1 MNSSPPGSSVHGI
14 IPARTLEWVAI
25 SFSRG
30 SSQPRD
36 QTHVSCLAGEFFTTE
51 PSGKL
56 SVSFLTKTLILLYQ
70 GPTFTALCICVH
82 TQLSSTRSDPMEPT
96 RLLCP
101 WDYPSK
107 NTGVGCHFPLQ
118 GLSSSMTSTL
128 ITILPPGKWQ
138 QPHFWQPHDRIFPLL
153 PATTPHAPLPG
164 VQGL

>member
-1 MNSSPPGSSVHGI
+1 MWLQWLQLFLTLCNPMDCSPPGSSVHGI
-14 IPARTLEWVAI
+14 IPAGILEWVAI
-25 SFSRG
+25 SSSRK

-56 SVSFLTKTLILLYQ
+56 SVSFLTKTLILHYQ

-82 TQLSSTRSDPMEPT
+82 TQLCSTRSDPMEPT

-107 NTGVGCHFPLQ
+107 NTGVCCHFLLQRVLLTQ
-118 GLSSSMTSTL
+118 GLNL
-128 ITILPPGKWQ
+128 C
-138 QPHFWQPHDRIFPLL
+138 LL
-153 PATTPHAPLPG
+153 NLLYCRQNKTVL
-164 VQGL
+164 QK